1 MSIGA
6 RAQSRRVQSPEN
18 GRPQVKPK
26 VASAPKLSTSLTVHV
41 PFTLH
46 LRGGRKTVISPVPLS
61 ATAFSKPRFD
71 NALIKALA
79 RAHRWRRM
87 IEQGTYASITDL
99 AKAEGVNQSYAC
111 RLLRLTLL
119 SPAIV
124 EAILD
129 GRQSDSLQLAHFLK
143 PFPVLWNEQAKQLAV
158 QNH

>member
-6 RAQSRRVQSPEN
+6 QAQSRRASSSEL
-18 GRPQVKPK
+18 GRPQARPK
-26 VASAPKLSTSLTVHV
+26 VASARKLPSSLTVHV
-41 PFTLH
+41 PLTLH

-61 ATAFSKPRFD
+61 AAAFSRPRFD

-87 IEQGTYASITDL
+87 IEQGAYASITDL

-119 SPAIV
+119 APVLV

-129 GRQSDSLQLAHFLK
+129 GQQSDSLQLARLLK
-143 PFPVLWNEQAKQLAV
+143 PLPVLWNEQAK
-158 QNH
+158 